1 MKINCFS
8 ITFWFNIF
16 KGHQEILETLQN
28 FFKDEYDKY
37 DVFNI
42 TNNLLAPVITAI
54 NDKKMTSV
62 SMSQLNLQYN
72 MDKVTWQDFPKFK
85 EKVLSL
91 FETLE
96 EYGLT
101 ILHIA
106 IYINAEVVEDDALN
120 KMTKH
125 TLTKSL
131 IKDDLIDVSLKLG
144 KKEEDLFYKIVNILN
159 KKQLKLPE
167 RYDEQGNL
175 IPLPVVSWYGAIA
188 SQDLLEIAYEINDK
202 YSFDFTKNYHTTE
215 FYLNKMLY
223 IIENN
228 FLKDVNNLLDNGKF

>member
-16 KGHQEILETLQN
+16 KDHQEILETLQN

-54 NDKKMTSV
+54 NDEKMTNMC
-62 SMSQLNLQYN
+62 MSQLNLQYN
-72 MDKVTWQDFPKFK
+72 MDKVTWKDFPKFK
-85 EKVLSL
+85 AKVLSL

-96 EYGLT
+96 EYGLI
-101 ILHIA
+101 ILHTA
-106 IYINAEVVEDDALN
+106 IFINGELLEENALKRITKSTLN
-120 KMTKH
+120 K
-125 TLTKSL
+125 SL
-131 IKDDLIDVSLKLG
+131 VNEDLIDVSLKLG
-144 KKEEDLFYKIVNILN
+144 KKVEDLFYKVINILN

-167 RYDEQGNL
+167 KYDEQGNL
-175 IPLPVVSWYGAIA
+175 IPLPVVSWYDAMA
-188 SQDLLEIAYEINDK
+188 SQDLLDISYEINDK

-223 IIENN
+223 IMENN
-228 FLKDVNNLLDNGKF
+228 FLSDINNLLDKGKF

>member
-16 KGHQEILETLQN
+16 KNHQEILESLQN

-42 TNNLLAPVITAI
+42 TDHLLAPIITAM
-54 NDKKMTSV
+54 NDKEMTSMC
-62 SMSQLNLQYN
+62 MSQLNLQYN
-72 MDKVTWQDFPKFK
+72 MDKVSWEDFPKFK

-101 ILHIA
+101 ILHTA
-106 IYINAEVVEDDALN
+106 IFINGELVEDDALN
-120 KMTKH
+120 KITKH
-125 TLTKSL
+125 TLNKSL
-131 IKDDLIDVSLKLG
+131 INEDLIDVSLKLG
-144 KKEEDLFYKIVNILN
+144 KKEEDLFYNVINILN
-159 KKQLKLPE
+159 KKQLKLAE
-167 RYDEQGNL
+167 KYDKQGNL
-175 IPLPVVSWYGAIA
+175 IPLPVVSWYDAMA
-188 SQDLLEIAYEINDK
+188 SQNLLDISYELNDK

-228 FLKDVNNLLDNGKF
+228 FLKDVNNLLDKGKF

>member
-1 MKINCFS
+1 MFEGVIKEAKQAGFTDIITTSHYIENAYDVDKKNRKKIIDAIKS
-8 ITFWFNIF
+8 
-16 KGHQEILETLQN
+16 LL
-28 FFKDEYDKY
+28 KDENIDIKLYNGAEAY
-37 DVFNI
+37 I

-106 IYINAEVVEDDALN
+106 
-120 KMTKH
+120 
-125 TLTKSL
+125 
-131 IKDDLIDVSLKLG
+131 KLG
-144 KKEEDLFYKIVNILN
+144 KKEEDLLYKIVNILN

-223 IIENN
+223 ILENDYESDIDALIEKGE
-228 FLKDVNNLLDNGKF
+228 F

>member
-8 ITFWFNIF
+8 ITFWFNVF
-16 KGHQEILETLQN
+16 KNHQQILENLQN
-28 FFKDEYDKY
+28 FFKDEYEKY
-37 DVFNI
+37 DIFNM
-42 TNNLLAPVITAI
+42 TNNLLAPVITAL

-85 EKVLSL
+85 EKVLNL
-91 FETLE
+91 FEVLE

-101 ILHIA
+101 ILHTA
-106 IYINAEVVEDDALN
+106 IYINGEVLEDDALN
-120 KMTKH
+120 KVTKH

-131 IKDDLIDVSLKLG
+131 INDDLIDVSLKLG
-144 KKEEDLFYKIVNILN
+144 KKEEDLFYKVVNILN

-167 RYDEQGNL
+167 KYDEQGNL
-175 IPLPVVSWYGAIA
+175 IPLPIVSWYGAIA

-223 IIENN
+223 LMENN
-228 FLKDVNNLLDNGKF
+228 FLSDITNLLDKGKF

>member
-16 KGHQEILETLQN
+16 KNHQEILESFQN

-42 TNNLLAPVITAI
+42 TDNLLAPVITAI
-54 NDKKMTSV
+54 NDKKMTNMG
-62 SMSQLNLQYN
+62 MSQLNLQYN
-72 MDKVTWQDFPKFK
+72 MDKVTWKEFPKFR

-91 FETLE
+91 FEILE

-101 ILHIA
+101 ILHTA
-106 IYINAEVVEDDALN
+106 IFINGELVIDNALD
-120 KMTKH
+120 KIIKH
-125 TLTKSL
+125 NLSKSL
-131 IKDDLIDVSLKLG
+131 NSEDLIDVSLKLG
-144 KKEEDLFYKIVNILN
+144 KKEENLFYKVINILN

-167 RYDEQGNL
+167 KYDEQGNL
-175 IPLPVVSWYGAIA
+175 VPLPVVSWYDAMA
-188 SQDLLEIAYEINDK
+188 SQDLLDIAYEINDK

-223 IIENN
+223 LIENN
-228 FLKDVNNLLDNGKF
+228 FLNDVNKLLDKGEF

>member
-1 MKINCFS
+1 MKLNCFS

-16 KGHQEILETLQN
+16 KNHQEILETIQN

-42 TNNLLAPVITAI
+42 TDNLLAPVITAI
-54 NDKKMTSV
+54 NDNKMTNMG
-62 SMSQLNLQYN
+62 MSQLNLQYN
-72 MDKVTWQDFPKFK
+72 MDKVTWEDFPKFR

-101 ILHIA
+101 ILHTA
-106 IYINAEVVEDDALN
+106 IFINGELAIDNALEKIIKHSLN
-120 KMTKH
+120 K
-125 TLTKSL
+125 S
-131 IKDDLIDVSLKLG
+131 LIDVSLKLG
-144 KKEEDLFYKIVNILN
+144 KKEEDLFYKVINILN
-159 KKQLKLPE
+159 KKQLKLAE
-167 RYDEQGNL
+167 KYDEQGNL
-175 IPLPVVSWYGAIA
+175 IPVPVVSWYDAMA
-188 SQDLLEIAYEINDK
+188 CQDLLDIAYEINDK

-223 IIENN
+223 ILENN
-228 FLKDVNNLLDNGKF
+228 FLSDVDNLLDKGKF

>member
-8 ITFWFNIF
+8 ITFWFNVF
-16 KGHQEILETLQN
+16 KNHQQILENLQN
-28 FFKDEYDKY
+28 FFKDEYEKY
-37 DVFNI
+37 DIFNM
-42 TNNLLAPVITAI
+42 TNNLLAPVITAL

-91 FETLE
+91 FEVLE

-101 ILHIA
+101 ILHTA
-106 IYINAEVVEDDALN
+106 IYINGEVLEDDALN
-120 KMTKH
+120 KVTKH

-131 IKDDLIDVSLKLG
+131 INDDLIDVSLKLG
-144 KKEEDLFYKIVNILN
+144 KKEEDLFYKVVNILN

-167 RYDEQGNL
+167 KYDEQGNL
-175 IPLPVVSWYGAIA
+175 IPLPIVSWYGAIA

-223 IIENN
+223 LMENN
-228 FLKDVNNLLDNGKF
+228 FLSDITNLLDKGKF

>member
-8 ITFWFNIF
+8 ITFWFNVF
-16 KGHQEILETLQN
+16 KNHQQILENIQN

-37 DVFNI
+37 DVFNM

-72 MDKVTWQDFPKFK
+72 MDKVTWQDFSKFK

-101 ILHIA
+101 ILHTA
-106 IYINAEVVEDDALN
+106 IYINGEALEDDALN
-120 KMTKH
+120 KVTKH

-131 IKDDLIDVSLKLG
+131 INDDLIDVSLKLG
-144 KKEEDLFYKIVNILN
+144 KKEEDLFYKVVNILN

-167 RYDEQGNL
+167 KYDQQGNL
-175 IPLPVVSWYGAIA
+175 IPLPIVSWYGAIA

-223 IIENN
+223 LMENN
-228 FLKDVNNLLDNGKF
+228 FLSDITNLLDKGKF